1 MTLSTIDGRLLYIPL
16 RILKPGNLQRTRE
29 TLALQELTAS
39 VAEMGILQPLTV
51 KKQGEGFQVV
61 SGNRRLMAARQVG
74 LGEVPCILLQ
84 VEESE
89 TELMGLLELLQREDL
104 HYLEEAE
111 YLKEFLRRSGLTQA
125 KAAKK
130 LGRSQSAVANKV
142 RLLSHPA
149 PIRQLLREKGL
160 HERHARE
167 LLRVPEGARQE
178 VLLEIARRN
187 YSIAQTEQ
195 FIDRFLSGVPSP
207 QDGLSLRRDM
217 RMFLQR
223 IARETELLSALP
235 SEEKQGNIFVQSS

>member
-1 MTLSTIDGRLLYIPL
+1 MTLISADERLLYIPL
-16 RILKPGNLQRTRE
+16 RLLKHGDLQRTRE

-39 VAEMGILQPLTV
+39 VAETGILQPLTV
-51 KKQGEGFQVV
+51 KKQGESYLVV

-74 LGEVPCILLQ
+74 LGEVPCILLR

-89 TELMGLLELLQREDL
+89 RELIHLMELLQREDL

-111 YLKEFLRRSGLTQA
+111 YLKEFLHLSGLTQA

-142 RLLSHPA
+142 RLLSHPES
-149 PIRQLLREKGL
+149 IRQLLRETGL

-167 LLRVPEGARQE
+167 LLRVPECFRQE
-178 VLLEIARRN
+178 VLTEIARRN

-195 FIDRFLSGVPSP
+195 FIDRFLAGCSMPDSG
-207 QDGLSLRRDM
+207 GSLRRDM
-217 RMFLQR
+217 RQFLQR
-223 IARETELLSALP
+223 IAQDPAFLTA
-235 SEEKQGNIFVQSS
+235 VSS

>member
-1 MTLSTIDGRLLYIPL
+1 MTLTTMDGRLLYIPL
-16 RILKPGNLQRTRE
+16 RLLKPGDLQRTRE

-51 KKQGEGFQVV
+51 KKQGDGYLVV

-74 LGEVPCILLQ
+74 LGEAPCILLR

-89 TELMGLLELLQREDL
+89 GELIRLMELLQREDL

-111 YLKEFLRRSGLTQA
+111 YLKEFLHRSGLTQA

-149 PIRQLLREKGL
+149 SIRQLLREQGL

-167 LLRVPEGARQE
+167 LLRVPEPARQE
-178 VLLEIARRN
+178 VLLEISRRK

-195 FIDRFLSGVPSP
+195 FIDQFLSGPSAP
-207 QDGLSLRRDM
+207 EDSGSLRRDM
-217 RMFLQR
+217 RLFLQR
-223 IARETELLSALP
+223 IARESDLLTT
-235 SEEKQGNIFVQSS
+235 IR